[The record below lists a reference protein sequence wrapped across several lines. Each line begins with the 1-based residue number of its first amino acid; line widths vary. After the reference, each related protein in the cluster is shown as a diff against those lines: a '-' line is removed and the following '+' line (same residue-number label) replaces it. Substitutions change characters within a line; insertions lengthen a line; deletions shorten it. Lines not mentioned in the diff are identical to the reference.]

1 VWNPGSSWIVIVP
14 YNSLMNAQRLMALIV
29 TAILSGAAMADDS
42 WIVREDGAGPA
53 KIGMTLSQLN
63 AVLHEKFAMPA
74 SKDEKDEKACFDVEP
89 KHHPQLNS

>member
-1 VWNPGSSWIVIVP
+1 
-14 YNSLMNAQRLMALIV
+14 MNAQRLMTLIV
-29 TAILSGAAMADDS
+29 TAILSGAAVADES

-74 SKDEKDEKACFDVEP
+74 SEDEKACFYVAP
-89 KHHPQLNS
+89 QHHPQLDFMLLEGRLGRIEYTILVY